1 MTHNSILHLKDSSGM
16 YGAEKMLLMLLEQ
29 LQRSKYPGILGCIR
43 ENTSETPDIAREAEH
58 IGIPVVYFTM
68 RRGYNLKGIRSIFRF
83 INDQDIKIV
92 HSHGYKS
99 NIFLGLQFKTEFKRI
114 STIHGW
120 SKEYGGLKNKT
131 YEMLDS
137 ISLRRFDAVVAVS
150 QSVATDLRKKGLN
163 GRNITVIHNGLKAT
177 NNIDDADIADLRQ
190 KYALSENS
198 FVIGTVGRLVPIK
211 GQAFLIRAMAEV
223 VKEIKNCH
231 LLIAGEGPLRN
242 NLQAEIDRLN
252 ISHNVQF
259 IGYVHDINIM
269 MATIDLFVLP
279 SLSEGLP
286 ISLLEA
292 MAAKIPVVAS
302 DAGGI
307 REVVMDGVD
316 GILVPPSDSI
326 SLANAIKRLYNNRE
340 LLSNIAMHGEMK
352 VRKYFSAFSM
362 AENYKSIYSRL

>member
-1 MTHNSILHLKDSSGM
+1 MSEKYILHLIDSSGM
-16 YGAEKMLLMLLEQ
+16 YGAEKMLLMLLEE
-29 LQRSKYPGILGCIR
+29 LKGSKYPGILGCIR
-43 ENTSETPDIAREAEH
+43 ETTCEIPDIAREAED

-68 RRGYNLKGIRSIFRF
+68 HRGYNPKGVRSILRF
-83 INDQDIKIV
+83 IKDHQIKIV

-137 ISLRRFDAVVAVS
+137 LSLRRFDSVVAVS
-150 QSVATDLRKKGLN
+150 QSVATDLKKKGLN
-163 GRNITVIHNGLKAT
+163 GKNITVIHNGLKAT
-177 NNIDDADIADLRQ
+177 DNGDYADVAYLRQ
-190 KYALSENS
+190 QYSLSENS

-211 GQAFLIRAMAEV
+211 GQSFLIKAMAEV

-242 NLQAEIDRLN
+242 NLQAEIEKLKISQNVRL
-252 ISHNVQF
+252 
-259 IGYVHDINIM
+259 IGYVHDIKVL
-269 MATIDLFVLP
+269 MATLDLFVLP

-292 MAAKIPVVAS
+292 MAVKKPVIAS

-307 REVVMDGVD
+307 RELVTDRKD
-316 GILVPPSDSI
+316 GILVPPSDSTC
-326 SLANAIKRLYNNRE
+326 LAKAIKLLYYDKI
-340 LLSNIAMHGEMK
+340 LMSNIAVRGEEK
-352 VRKYFSAFSM
+352 VKNEFSSSSM
-362 AENYKSIYSRL
+362 ADNYKSIYSHL